1 MIRIA
6 FIKSGDGVEEFQKLD
21 TIWKNTSI
29 QHYMNEIYN
38 IGKNHETMI
47 ITHGHRYARLKK
59 DNFLVYTVP
68 TDGRRKNKL
77 IKFGCLI
84 LILPLLFK
92 FKPMLVVSLGSG
104 YDFAPSYFYCIIS
117 NIKFIPA
124 IRGEFRFMSKYFSA
138 IRPSFYHWIDK
149 FITLRILKD
158 KRTDII
164 LARSRHIKS
173 ELIKIGVN
181 NSKIVVDYPKYLDIF
196 FKLRKV
202 EPVVEQKVFTILFVG
217 RFEIGKGVYELI
229 ETAKEVLE
237 REKNLQFILI
247 GDGPK
252 FGPIKQKVQEYG
264 INKWVHLLGYKDN
277 SLIYSYLKNSDILF
291 LPSHHEGLGKVHI
304 EGILAET
311 PMVLTNIGS
320 FTDFIEDGKTGLFVE
335 PGDINGFVEAILKLY
350 KNPKLREE
358 IKENLKKLKKVNLKN
373 LNLTLIDKK
382 WLKELLILKLNNGLV
397 KTHGLVRIQL

>member
-6 FIKSGDGVEEFQKLD
+6 FIKSGDGVEEFQKLG

-29 QHYMNEIYN
+29 QHYMNEMYN
-38 IGKNHETMI
+38 IGKAHETLI

-59 DNFLVYTVP
+59 DNFSVYTLP
-68 TDGRRKNKL
+68 TNRGGKLNKL
-77 IKFGCLI
+77 IKFGCPI

-92 FKPMLVVSLGSG
+92 FRPTLVVSLGSG

-117 NIKFIPA
+117 NTKFIPA
-124 IRGEFRFMSKYFSA
+124 IRDEFRFMSKYFKV
-138 IRPSFYHWIDK
+138 IKPGLYRWIDK
-149 FITLRILKD
+149 FITSRILKD
-158 KRTDII
+158 KRIDMI
-164 LARSRHIKS
+164 LARSKHVKS

-181 NSKIVVDYPKYLDIF
+181 NSKIIVDYPKYSDVF
-196 FKLRKV
+196 FKLYKV
-202 EPVVEQKVFTILFVG
+202 EPIVEKKVFTILFVG
-217 RFEIGKGVYELI
+217 RFANQKGIYELI
-229 ETAKEVLE
+229 ETAKKVLK

-247 GDGPK
+247 GDGPE
-252 FGPIKQKVQEYG
+252 FGSVKQKVQEYG
-264 INKWVHLLGYKDN
+264 INKWVHLLGYRDN
-277 SLIYSYLKNSDILF
+277 AFIYSYLKNSDIFF
-291 LPSHHEGLGKVHI
+291 LPSNHEGLGKVHI

-358 IKENLKKLKKVNLKN
+358 IKENLKKLKKEVLNPKITFETAVKEYIKN
-373 LNLTLIDKK
+373 KFAKGSIKNTGGIKMK
-382 WLKELLILKLNNGLV
+382 RW
-397 KTHGLVRIQL
+397 